1 MSDFSRP
8 PLDLLADS
16 QRLGYV
22 GLHIEQG
29 VPVLDRD
36 LNLLQDLIA
45 AGIRQ
50 LFTRYIGDGV
60 AAGSDAFRIDPV
72 RAPQDFLIG
81 GGADGGRGWCLVGGL
96 DVAIDVSTRYSGQQG
111 DLPKLT
117 TPVPPQPD
125 PREDT
130 VYLEAWMEEVDGTP
144 DLDNR
149 DDVGTQTSTRLVVRS
164 AVRVA
169 EGVPVPRVEGRVR
182 HVLAVLRRPHG
193 TDTID
198 ASMIVDRR
206 QRRLTVTDLEQR
218 LHVVERVL
226 LVPAFVPFKPLPALQ
241 QFSPTRGPAL
251 TNVDVNGTNF
261 DVGGLEVLIGGKVA
275 TIVDSASNRAVVKVP
290 TGLTPDGKAATVKM
304 TVQNEGGAST
314 SDLDFTVDARLA
326 FAVAGQQIR
335 PQTGPPGTEVTV
347 SGFNFN
353 AGQLVVTVGPA
364 QAPPLVPPTN
374 TTLRIRI
381 PESLPPGDA
390 RVTLTLPNASLTTD
404 DSFRVLP
411 IPAPTFATTGAQFS
425 PPEGVAGTRVVL
437 NGQNFDFT
445 PTVRFGDVPVPPAAV
460 SDVTATQIA
469 VLVPPNVVPAGST
482 ERLVPIVVTTRAGG
496 VATSATPFRAKRS
509 P

>member
-8 PLDLLADS
+8 PLDLLAES

-60 AAGSDAFRIDPV
+60 AAASDAFRIDPV

-81 GGADGGRGWCLVGGL
+81 AGADGGRGWCLVGGL
-96 DVAIDVSTRYSGQQG
+96 DVAIDAPTRYSGQQG

-144 DLDNR
+144 DLENS
-149 DDVGTQTSTRLVVRS
+149 DDVGMQTSTRLVVRS

-169 EGVPVPRVEGRVR
+169 EGVAVPRVEGRVR

-193 TDTID
+193 RDTID

-218 LHVVERVL
+218 LNVVERVL
-226 LVPAFVPFKPLPALQ
+226 LVPAFVPVKPPPDPQ
-241 QFSPTRGPAL
+241 QFNPTSGPAQTAVEL
-251 TNVDVNGTNF
+251 NGTNF
-261 DVGGLEVLIGGKVA
+261 DVGRLQVLIGGKVA
-275 TIVDSASNRAVVKVP
+275 TIVDSASNRAVARVP

-314 SDLDFTVDARLA
+314 SDLDFTVDPRLA
-326 FAVAGQQIR
+326 FAAPGQQIR

-353 AGQLVVTVGPA
+353 SGPLVVTVGPA
-364 QAPPLVPPTN
+364 QAQPLVPPTN
-374 TTLRIRI
+374 TTVQVKI
-381 PESLPPGDA
+381 PDNLQPGD
-390 RVTLTLPNASLTTD
+390 VKITFTLPNDLQRTD
-404 DSFRVLP
+404 DNFRVLP
-411 IPAPTFATTGAQFS
+411 IPAPTFAAVGQQFN
-425 PPEGVAGTRVVL
+425 PPEGTAGTRVVL

-445 PTVRFGDVPVPPAAV
+445 PTVRFGDVSAPAV
-460 SDVTATQIA
+460 SDVTATQLA

-496 VATSATPFRAKRS
+496 VATSATPFRVKRS